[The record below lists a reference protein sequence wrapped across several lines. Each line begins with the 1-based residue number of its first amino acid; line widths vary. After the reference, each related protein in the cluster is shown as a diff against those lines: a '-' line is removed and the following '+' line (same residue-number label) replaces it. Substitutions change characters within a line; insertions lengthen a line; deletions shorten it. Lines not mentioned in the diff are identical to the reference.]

1 MTLVELG
8 TALRVEREKRG
19 LDMEDAANK
28 LKISA
33 RLLRALEEGD
43 EQSLPPLAYT
53 KGFIRSYA
61 SYVGLSAEEVSE
73 ALAVLEGAAEP
84 AAPQNVY
91 EPEMVLTPRRNLK
104 PILAGLLMVG
114 IVGAVLFAWQQGALD
129 FLGRQTRRLAQPA
142 PMQSAESVDPGNL
155 AGRSAPVAAAPA
167 AGQAALP
174 ASGQATGQ
182 TAGQTSGQTS
192 GQAAAPV
199 AAASKPAASAPAPA
213 AQASAVAPVASQ
225 PAQPAAGLPPVRTPA
240 APAAGAAATTPA
252 AAAQTATAPVASAQ
266 SAPAAAAPQAGEAQS
281 GSQHKLIITATEEC
295 WIHSNA
301 DKTDTRQFSLRKG
314 DTFALTFSKSLE
326 LKLGNA
332 GGVRL
337 RYDGEELPQAGQS
350 GQVRNLT
357 FPPADRQ

>member
-8 TALRVEREKRG
+8 AALRVEREKRG
-19 LDMEDAANK
+19 LDLEDAAHK

-43 EQSLPPLAYT
+43 EKSLPPLAYT

-73 ALAVLEGAAEP
+73 ALGALEAATEP
-84 AAPQNVY
+84 TTPHNVY

-104 PILAGLLMVG
+104 PLLAGVVMVG
-114 IVGAVLFAWQQGALD
+114 IVAAVFFAWQQGALD

-167 AGQAALP
+167 TGP
-174 ASGQATGQ
+174 A
-182 TAGQTSGQTS
+182 S

-199 AAASKPAASAPAPA
+199 AATAGKPAGSATASAPTAQAPA
-213 AQASAVAPVASQ
+213 SAGAPAGQA
-225 PAQPAAGLPPVRTPA
+225 AQPAAGLPPVRGTA
-240 APAAGAAATTPA
+240 AAGAAPAGAPASAPAAPVQAAPAQGVPGQA
-252 AAAQTATAPVASAQ
+252 AAAQ
-266 SAPAAAAPQAGEAQS
+266 AGEVQP
-281 GSQHKLIITATEEC
+281 GTHKLIITATEEC
-295 WIHSNA
+295 WIHSSA
-301 DKTDTRQFSLRKG
+301 DRTDTRQFSLRKG

>member
-8 TALRVEREKRG
+8 AALRVEREKRG

-73 ALAVLEGAAEP
+73 ALGALEAAAEP

-104 PILAGLLMVG
+104 PILGFVVMVG
-114 IVGAVLFAWQQGALD
+114 IVAVVLIAWQQGALD

-167 AGQAALP
+167 TVAPGASAAGGTASQPSAAPAPTAQAA
-174 ASGQATGQ
+174 T
-182 TAGQTSGQTS
+182 
-192 GQAAAPV
+192 AAAP
-199 AAASKPAASAPAPA
+199 AGKPAAPA
-213 AQASAVAPVASQ
+213 AQASAVSPAVTQ
-225 PAQPAAGLPPVRTPA
+225 PAGQASAGLPPVRGTA
-240 APAAGAAATTPA
+240 APAAGAVAPAGSGQVASGQAASGQATT
-252 AAAQTATAPVASAQ
+252 AAQS
-266 SAPAAAAPQAGEAQS
+266 GESQS

-301 DKTDTRQFSLRKG
+301 DKTDTRQFSLHKG
-314 DTFALTFSKSLE
+314 DTFALTFSKSLD

>member
-8 TALRVEREKRG
+8 AALRVEREKRG
-19 LDMEDAANK
+19 LDMEDAAYK

-43 EQSLPPLAYT
+43 VQSLPPLAYT

-73 ALAVLEGAAEP
+73 ALGALEAAAEP
-84 AAPQNVY
+84 TTPQNVY

-104 PILAGLLMVG
+104 PVLAGVLMLG
-114 IVGAVLFAWQQGALD
+114 IVAAVFFAWQQGALD

-155 AGRSAPVAAAPA
+155 ASRSAPVTAAPAAPA
-167 AGQAALP
+167 AGQ
-174 ASGQATGQ
+174 
-182 TAGQTSGQTS
+182 TSGAATS
-192 GQAAAPV
+192 QGTAPV
-199 AAASKPAASAPAPA
+199 ATSAGKPAGSVSAQAPATPA
-213 AQASAVAPVASQ
+213 GQAG
-225 PAQPAAGLPPVRTPA
+225 QPAAGLPPVRGTA
-240 APAAGAAATTPA
+240 APAATASAIPA
-252 AAAQTATAPVASAQ
+252 QTVPAQTAAAQAATAA
-266 SAPAAAAPQAGEAQS
+266 QAGDVQGGA
-281 GSQHKLIITATEEC
+281 QHKLIITATEEC
-295 WIHSNA
+295 WVHSSA

-314 DTFALTFSKSLE
+314 DTFALTFNKSLE

-337 RYDGEELPQAGQS
+337 RYDGEELPQPGQS

>member
-8 TALRVEREKRG
+8 AALRVEREKRG
-19 LDMEDAANK
+19 LDLEDAANK

-43 EQSLPPLAYT
+43 DQSLPPLAYT

-73 ALAVLEGAAEP
+73 ALGALEAATEP
-84 AAPQNVY
+84 TTPHNVY

-104 PILAGLLMVG
+104 PLLAGVVMVG
-114 IVGAVLFAWQQGALD
+114 IVAAVFFAWQQGALD

-167 AGQAALP
+167 TGA
-174 ASGQATGQ
+174 ASGPAF
-182 TAGQTSGQTS
+182 

-199 AAASKPAASAPAPA
+199 AATAGKPAGSAPA
-213 AQASAVAPVASQ
+213 AQAPASAVAPAGQ
-225 PAQPAAGLPPVRTPA
+225 AAQPAAGLPPVRGTA
-240 APAAGAAATTPA
+240 APAAGA
-252 AAAQTATAPVASAQ
+252 
-266 SAPAAAAPQAGEAQS
+266 SAPAAQAQTASAQAAPVQTALGQAAATQAGEVQP
-281 GSQHKLIITATEEC
+281 GTHKLIITATEEC
-295 WIHSNA
+295 WVHSSA

>member
-8 TALRVEREKRG
+8 AALRVEREKRG

-61 SYVGLSAEEVSE
+61 AYVGLSAEEVSE
-73 ALAVLEGAAEP
+73 ALGALEGAAEP

-91 EPEMVLTPRRNLK
+91 EPEMVLTSRRNLK
-104 PILAGLLMVG
+104 PILGGVVMVG
-114 IVGAVLFAWQQGALD
+114 IIVAALIAWQQGALD

-155 AGRSAPVAAAPA
+155 AVRPSVPIAPAAPAGQAQGANAPVAAQAPATSAPATAASQAQGAAAVKPATPA
-167 AGQAALP
+167 AGQ
-174 ASGQATGQ
+174 
-182 TAGQTSGQTS
+182 
-192 GQAAAPV
+192 QAAAAGQASGLPFV
-199 AAASKPAASAPAPA
+199 LPAGAAPTAPAATATAASSTAPA
-213 AQASAVAPVASQ
+213 AQADETPV
-225 PAQPAAGLPPVRTPA
+225 GV
-240 APAAGAAATTPA
+240 
-252 AAAQTATAPVASAQ
+252 
-266 SAPAAAAPQAGEAQS
+266 
-281 GSQHKLIITATEEC
+281 HKLIITATEEC
-295 WIHSNA
+295 WIHSSA
-301 DKTDTRQFSLRKG
+301 DKTDTRQFSLHKG

-337 RYDGEELPQAGQS
+337 RYDGEDLPPAGQS
-350 GQVRNLT
+350 GQVRNLA
-357 FPPADRQ
+357 FPPSDRQ

>member
-8 TALRVEREKRG
+8 AALRVEREKRG
-19 LDMEDAANK
+19 LDMEDAAYK

-43 EQSLPPLAYT
+43 VQSLPPLAYT

-73 ALAVLEGAAEP
+73 ALGALEAAAEP
-84 AAPQNVY
+84 TAPQNVY

-104 PILAGLLMVG
+104 PVLAGVVMVG
-114 IVGAVLFAWQQGALD
+114 IVAAVFFAWQQGALD
-129 FLGRQTRRLAQPA
+129 FLSRQTRRLAQPA

-167 AGQAALP
+167 APAA
-174 ASGQATGQ
+174 GQ
-182 TAGQTSGQTS
+182 TASQTAS
-192 GQAAAPV
+192 QAAGPV
-199 AAASKPAASAPAPA
+199 AASAGKPAGSASAQAPA
-213 AQASAVAPVASQ
+213 TQA
-225 PAQPAAGLPPVRTPA
+225 PATAATPAGQAGQPAAGLPPVRGTA
-240 APAAGAAATTPA
+240 APAAGAGTASAIP
-252 AAAQTATAPVASAQ
+252 AQTATTAQ
-266 SAPAAAAPQAGEAQS
+266 VGDAQAGT
-281 GSQHKLIITATEEC
+281 QHKLIITATEEC
-295 WIHSNA
+295 WVHSSA

-314 DTFALTFSKSLE
+314 DTFALTFNKSLE

>member
-8 TALRVEREKRG
+8 AALRVEREKRG

-43 EQSLPPLAYT
+43 ESSLPPLAYT

-61 SYVGLSAEEVSE
+61 SYVGLSAEEVSD
-73 ALAVLEGAAEP
+73 ALGVLEAATEP
-84 AAPQNVY
+84 TAPQNVY

-104 PILAGLLMVG
+104 PLLAGVVMVG
-114 IVGAVLFAWQQGALD
+114 IVGAMVFAWQQGALD

-155 AGRSAPVAAAPA
+155 AGRSAPDAAAPA
-167 AGQAALP
+167 TGA
-174 ASGQATGQ
+174 ASGSAT
-182 TAGQTSGQTS
+182 

-199 AAASKPAASAPAPA
+199 AATAGKPAGSATASAPTAQAPA
-213 AQASAVAPVASQ
+213 SAGAPAGQA
-225 PAQPAAGLPPVRTPA
+225 AQPAAGLPPVR
-240 APAAGAAATTPA
+240 GAAATGAAPA
-252 AAAQTATAPVASAQ
+252 GAPASAPTAPVQTASGL
-266 SAPAAAAPQAGEAQS
+266 AASGQTVPGQAATVQAGEAQP
-281 GSQHKLIITATEEC
+281 GTHKLIITATEEC
-295 WIHSNA
+295 WIHSSA
-301 DKTDTRQFSLRKG
+301 DRTDTRQFSLRKG

-337 RYDGEELPQAGQS
+337 RYDGEELPPAGQS

>member
-8 TALRVEREKRG
+8 AALCVEREKRG
-19 LDMEDAANK
+19 LDLEDAANK

-73 ALAVLEGAAEP
+73 ALGALEAATEP
-84 AAPQNVY
+84 TAPQNVY

-104 PILAGLLMVG
+104 PLLAGVVMVG
-114 IVGAVLFAWQQGALD
+114 IVAAVFFAWQQGALD

-167 AGQAALP
+167 TGAASASGP
-174 ASGQATGQ
+174 ASGQP
-182 TAGQTSGQTS
+182 SV
-192 GQAAAPV
+192 PV
-199 AAASKPAASAPAPA
+199 AATAGKPAGSAPASAPA
-213 AQASAVAPVASQ
+213 AQAPASAGAPAGQ
-225 PAQPAAGLPPVRTPA
+225 AAQPAAGLPPVRGTA
-240 APAAGAAATTPA
+240 AAGAAPAGAPASAPAAPVQAAPAQGVPGQA
-252 AAAQTATAPVASAQ
+252 AAAQ
-266 SAPAAAAPQAGEAQS
+266 AGEVQP
-281 GSQHKLIITATEEC
+281 GTHKLIITATEEC
-295 WIHSNA
+295 WIHSSA

>member
-8 TALRVEREKRG
+8 AALRVEREKRG
-19 LDMEDAANK
+19 LDMEDAANR

-43 EQSLPPLAYT
+43 ETSLPPLAYT

-73 ALAVLEGAAEP
+73 ALGALEAASEP
-84 AAPQNVY
+84 VAPQNVY
-91 EPEMVLTPRRNLK
+91 EPEMVLTQRRNLK
-104 PILAGLLMVG
+104 PILAGLFMVC
-114 IVGAVLFAWQQGALD
+114 VVAVVMVAWQQGVFD
-129 FLGRQTRRLAQPA
+129 FLSRQTRRLAQPA
-142 PMQSAESVDPGNL
+142 PLQSAESVDPGNL

-167 AGQAALP
+167 
-174 ASGQATGQ
+174 T
-182 TAGQTSGQTS
+182 
-192 GQAAAPV
+192 V
-199 AAASKPAASAPAPA
+199 APAASAAGGTASQPSAAPASAAPAPTAQAAATAAAPAGKPVAPA
-213 AQASAVAPVASQ
+213 AQPSAVSPAVTQ
-225 PAQPAAGLPPVRTPA
+225 PAGQASAGLPPVRGTA
-240 APAAGAAATTPA
+240 APAAGAVAPAGSGQVASGQAASGQATT
-252 AAAQTATAPVASAQ
+252 AAQS
-266 SAPAAAAPQAGEAQS
+266 GESQS

-301 DKTDTRQFSLRKG
+301 DKTDTRQFSLHKG
-314 DTFALTFSKSLE
+314 DTFALTFSKSLD

>member
-8 TALRVEREKRG
+8 AALRVEREKRG
-19 LDMEDAANK
+19 LDLEDAAHK

-43 EQSLPPLAYT
+43 EKSLPPLAYT

-73 ALAVLEGAAEP
+73 ALGALEAATEP
-84 AAPQNVY
+84 TTPQNVY

-104 PILAGLLMVG
+104 PLLAAVFMVG
-114 IVGAVLFAWQQGALD
+114 IVAAVFFAWQQGALD

-155 AGRSAPVAAAPA
+155 AGRSAPVAAAPT
-167 AGQAALP
+167 AGSASGL
-174 ASGQATGQ
+174 ASGQP
-182 TAGQTSGQTS
+182 
-192 GQAAAPV
+192 AAPV
-199 AAASKPAASAPAPA
+199 AAPAATTAGKPAASAPAPA
-213 AQASAVAPVASQ
+213 TQTPANATAPAGQAS
-225 PAQPAAGLPPVRTPA
+225 QPAAGLPPVRGTA
-240 APAAGAAATTPA
+240 APAASVSTPA
-252 AAAQTATAPVASAQ
+252 T
-266 SAPAAAAPQAGEAQS
+266 SAPAASAQTAAVSPAGETPA
-281 GSQHKLIITATEEC
+281 GQHKLIITATEEC
-295 WIHSNA
+295 WIHSSA

>member
-8 TALRVEREKRG
+8 AALRVEREKRG

-73 ALAVLEGAAEP
+73 ALGALEAAAEP

-104 PILAGLLMVG
+104 PILGFVVMVG
-114 IVGAVLFAWQQGALD
+114 IVAVVLIAWQQGALD

-167 AGQAALP
+167 TVAPGASAAGGTASQPSAAP
-174 ASGQATGQ
+174 ASAAPAP
-182 TAGQTSGQTS
+182 TA
-192 GQAAAPV
+192 QAAAT
-199 AAASKPAASAPAPA
+199 AAAPAGKPVAPA
-213 AQASAVAPVASQ
+213 AQPSAVSPAATQ
-225 PAQPAAGLPPVRTPA
+225 PAGQASAGLPPVRGTA
-240 APAAGAAATTPA
+240 APAAGAVAPAGSGQVASGQAAQAQATT
-252 AAAQTATAPVASAQ
+252 AAQS
-266 SAPAAAAPQAGEAQS
+266 GESQS

-301 DKTDTRQFSLRKG
+301 DKTDTRQFSLHKG
-314 DTFALTFSKSLE
+314 DTFALTFSKSLD

>member
-8 TALRVEREKRG
+8 AALRVEREKRG
-19 LDMEDAANK
+19 LDMEDAAYK

-43 EQSLPPLAYT
+43 VQSLPPLAYT

-73 ALAVLEGAAEP
+73 ALGALEAAAEP
-84 AAPQNVY
+84 TAPQNVY

-104 PILAGLLMVG
+104 PVLAGVVMVG
-114 IVGAVLFAWQQGALD
+114 IVAAVFFAWQQGALD
-129 FLGRQTRRLAQPA
+129 FLSRQTRRLAQPA

-155 AGRSAPVAAAPA
+155 AGRSAPVTAAPA
-167 AGQAALP
+167 APAA
-174 ASGQATGQ
+174 A
-182 TAGQTSGQTS
+182 QTSGAATS
-192 GQAAAPV
+192 QGTAPV
-199 AAASKPAASAPAPA
+199 ATSAGKPAGSVSAPAPA
-213 AQASAVAPVASQ
+213 TPAGQAG
-225 PAQPAAGLPPVRTPA
+225 QPAAGLPPVRGTA
-240 APAAGAAATTPA
+240 APAASASAPAGAATASAIPA
-252 AAAQTATAPVASAQ
+252 QTVPAQTAAAQAATAA
-266 SAPAAAAPQAGEAQS
+266 QAGDAQ
-281 GSQHKLIITATEEC
+281 GGTQHKLIITATEEC
-295 WIHSNA
+295 WVHSSA

-314 DTFALTFSKSLE
+314 DTFALTFNKSLE

-337 RYDGEELPQAGQS
+337 RYDGEELPQPGQS

>member
-8 TALRVEREKRG
+8 AALRVEREKRG
-19 LDMEDAANK
+19 LDLEDAAHK

-43 EQSLPPLAYT
+43 EKSLPPLAYT

-73 ALAVLEGAAEP
+73 ALGALEAATEP
-84 AAPQNVY
+84 TTPQNVY

-104 PILAGLLMVG
+104 PLLAAVFMVG
-114 IVGAVLFAWQQGALD
+114 IVAVVVFAWQQGALD
-129 FLGRQTRRLAQPA
+129 FLSRQTRRLAQPA

-167 AGQAALP
+167 TGTAPGP
-174 ASGQATGQ
+174 VSGQPGAP
-182 TAGQTSGQTS
+182 
-192 GQAAAPV
+192 AAAPV
-199 AAASKPAASAPAPA
+199 AATAGKPAASATVPAPA
-213 AQASAVAPVASQ
+213 TQAPANATAPAGQAS
-225 PAQPAAGLPPVRTPA
+225 QPAAGLPPVRGTA
-240 APAAGAAATTPA
+240 APAAGVSTPA
-252 AAAQTATAPVASAQ
+252 T
-266 SAPAAAAPQAGEAQS
+266 SAPAASAQTAAVSPAGETPA
-281 GSQHKLIITATEEC
+281 GQHKLIITATEEC
-295 WIHSNA
+295 WIHSSA

-337 RYDGEELPQAGQS
+337 RYDGEELPPAGQS

>member
-8 TALRVEREKRG
+8 AALRVEREKRG

-73 ALAVLEGAAEP
+73 ALGALEAAAEP

-104 PILAGLLMVG
+104 PFLAGLVMVG
-114 IVGAVLFAWQQGALD
+114 IVAVVLIAWQQGALD

-167 AGQAALP
+167 A
-174 ASGQATGQ
+174 
-182 TAGQTSGQTS
+182 
-192 GQAAAPV
+192 PV
-199 AAASKPAASAPAPA
+199 AAPAATPAGKPAAPAASA
-213 AQASAVAPVASQ
+213 QASATNSAGNQ
-225 PAQPAAGLPPVRTPA
+225 PAGLAAQPAAGLPPVRGTA
-240 APAAGAAATTPA
+240 APAAAPAPLAAGAASAAPA
-252 AAAQTATAPVASAQ
+252 QAASAQ
-266 SAPAAAAPQAGEAQS
+266 PAPASEAQA

>member
-8 TALRVEREKRG
+8 AALRVEREKRG
-19 LDMEDAANK
+19 LDMEDAAYK

-43 EQSLPPLAYT
+43 VQSLPPLAYT

-73 ALAVLEGAAEP
+73 ALGALEAAAEP
-84 AAPQNVY
+84 TAPQNVY

-104 PILAGLLMVG
+104 PVLAGVVMVG
-114 IVGAVLFAWQQGALD
+114 IVAAVFFAWQQGALD
-129 FLGRQTRRLAQPA
+129 FLSRQTRRLAQPA

-167 AGQAALP
+167 APAA
-174 ASGQATGQ
+174 GQ
-182 TAGQTSGQTS
+182 TASQSAS
-192 GQAAAPV
+192 QAAGPV
-199 AAASKPAASAPAPA
+199 AASAGKPAGSASAQAPA
-213 AQASAVAPVASQ
+213 TQA
-225 PAQPAAGLPPVRTPA
+225 PATAATPAGQAGQPAAGLPPVRGTA
-240 APAAGAAATTPA
+240 APAAGASAPA
-252 AAAQTATAPVASAQ
+252 SAIPAQTATTA
-266 SAPAAAAPQAGEAQS
+266 QAGDAQA
-281 GSQHKLIITATEEC
+281 GTQHKLIITATEEC
-295 WIHSNA
+295 WVHSSA

-314 DTFALTFSKSLE
+314 DTFALTFNKSLE